1 MLTRYPKTILL
12 LIIFLSPHCKAEV
25 EEFFEIQISDLL
37 EKTVETDDTTYMAR
51 ASLRCSSLQAQLAIL
66 MKENY
71 EPELSQSFAVK
82 SNLLFDFANRL
93 TEASFVI
100 RGKNITTEDLNKKI
114 DNDFSRYAKVYKSWL
129 ETNYIKR
136 GEFFG
141 SSPKLQS
148 DVTACNQF
156 ANALIEDKEKFG
168 Y

>member
-1 MLTRYPKTILL
+1 MLTSYPKTLLL
-12 LIIFLSPHCKAEV
+12 LILILSPHCKAEV
-25 EEFFEIQISDLL
+25 DDFFEIQIPDLL
-37 EKTVETDDTTYMAR
+37 KKTADSDDTTYMAR
-51 ASLRCSSLQAQLAIL
+51 ASLRCSSLQAQLAVL

-71 EPELSQSFAVK
+71 ETELSQSFAIK
-82 SNLLFDFANRL
+82 SNLLFDFASRL

-114 DNDFSRYAKVYKSWL
+114 DNDFSRYAKVYKDWL
-129 ETNYIKR
+129 ETNYIKQ

-148 DVTACNQF
+148 DVAACNQF
-156 ANALIEDKEKFG
+156 ADALIKDKDKFG